1 MNYFSLG
8 TIFSIILIIFVTG
21 LLLTDLY
28 AAYHHGK
35 CVIKVKKN
43 KKLTIFWI
51 VMLIIWFILLLSNIS
66 FYISYEK
73 NHIIYNV
80 LTDIFWI
87 EFSIS
92 NIIKAL
98 RSLEIRE
105 NGIYKCGY
113 FYKWSKIKSYNW
125 ISSNTI
131 QFKANAFLKTHKNI
145 EMTIKEEFKLIVD
158 EVIQKNITL

>member
-1 MNYFSLG
+1 MNYFSLW
-8 TIFSIILIIFVTG
+8 TIFSIVLIILGTG

-28 AAYHHGK
+28 ASCHHGK
-35 CVIKVKKN
+35 CVIKVKEN
-43 KKLTIFWI
+43 KKLTIFWS
-51 VMLIIWFILLLSNIS
+51 VMLIIWLILLWSNIN

-73 NHIIYNV
+73 NGVIYNV

-92 NIIKAL
+92 NIIK
-98 RSLEIRE
+98 SLKGSEIRE
-105 NGIYKCGY
+105 NGIYRSGY
-113 FYKWSKIKSYNW
+113 FYKWSKIKTYNW

-131 QFKANAFLKTHKNI
+131 QFKANAFLKTNQNI

-158 EVIQKNITL
+158 EVIQKNIVL